1 MALHLI
7 TGYAGQEHITSADAG
22 SFNISFVGSGEYVFD
37 RGRKFACTIA
47 GANSVSIA
55 DGDGMMQGRHF
66 RQIENTVTDLVLD
79 VGEAGLYRNDLIC
92 AEYRKDSE
100 TYVESVRLVV
110 IKGTPSDVE
119 DDCVDPSYTHGDIT
133 ENGQATLNQM
143 PLWRAHFS
151 GIAISTVTA
160 LFDVVDS
167 YASAIERIEGTAEN
181 AIGAVE
187 TAAESAVSA
196 VTEYA
201 IPQPVPYTILASGW
215 NNGVYSFES
224 DYPSSRY
231 DITEIYPKVDGVT
244 ERIWQRMAVNGYN
257 ATNIIKLGG
266 DYTPTATLQVTL
278 MIRDRGEA

>member
-160 LFDVVDS
+160 LFEQLDNYTNSVTNIVAEIEAEAQEAISEVVARRS
-167 YASAIERIEGTAEN
+167 
-181 AIGAVE
+181 V
-187 TAAESAVSA
+187 
-196 VTEYA
+196 
-201 IPQPVPYTILASGW
+201 PVAYTILASGW
-215 NNGVYSFES
+215 DSNGVYSFES
-224 DYPSSRY
+224 DYPS
-231 DITEIYPKVDGVT
+231 TEYNINEILPNDLTTDKMRVA
-244 ERIWQRMAVNGYN
+244 WASAVCNGHKD
-257 ATNIIKLGG
+257 TNVIEAHGIV
-266 DYTPTATLQVTL
+266 PVVNIAVTL
-278 MIRDRGEA
+278 MVEEI